1 MRSSKTRLLSAL
13 TWSMRARRA
22 VMSDPTVKQSRAMAQ
37 TLHAL
42 DFPPLNFQQL
52 NVIDAPSWTTRTEC
66 PTAGPLLL
74 RPRRNHA
81 VAPRVRD
88 RLPQMLVLIFENVH
102 QRVLLRPV
110 SSEQFHRRL
119 QVFVGKSRNR
129 FLQIDVRSF
138 QSFLQFLRIGDR
150 RGLRLGIRCVRKH
163 AGK

>member
-81 VAPRVRD
+81 VD
-88 RLPQMLVLIFENVH
+88 